1 MRKMKKWLSLI
12 LSVVCACCL
21 FAACGEASSDNSGKP
36 DDSGNPSA
44 NVELAFKDDMISSV
58 VVNTEVDLAPYVT
71 YTEGYSAKLA
81 ATYVKDGETKSYDT
95 YGLTFTATEVAD
107 VTVTVSLKDTNKSIS
122 KVLTVT
128 VPAPVISEKRD
139 AVAYVN
145 EETTLAD
152 LAEFVE
158 FTSQAASPS
167 VFKVLSVAQGED
179 VVDLSNETVY
189 TFTKLG
195 TYTLNFEIS
204 NAGGKVEDSVT
215 LKVVRNLPANEIADA
230 SNWMTSWAPASVPQ
244 KDETLHA
251 EDSSW
256 SYKVYASKDSVAGTA
271 GYWSNFAIVTF
282 DEQVDLTKQYVT
294 LDLYASADARPLVL
308 IDFFAG
314 IEDFSRNTP
323 QQEIALTAEKWTHFS
338 TADVT
343 KLVAEGGFGMMRI
356 LIMQKEDGTASENC
370 FVAIDNVTVEDY
382 QGYAYEKIDGEWK
395 KLHDYYLALNNWYL
409 NDRCKKEV
417 VWFGAYGNDAPLN
430 ADLTTY
436 GLTYNGFYVELN
448 GTPLTSATM
457 HAYAGANWFWVI
469 EFQGTYTSE
478 EGRTGTEI
486 KDGDRITIKNGTMFT
501 DNLGITYRFAGMKV
515 FSDDK
520 NTQLVTEAEDFNLW
534 FVNGAW
540 TYIDPATQA

>member
-1 MRKMKKWLSLI
+1 MRKMKKLLSLI

-21 FAACGEASSDNSGKP
+21 FASCGGGTNSDNSDKP
-36 DDSGNPSA
+36 DSPNNT
-44 NVELAFKDDMISSV
+44 NVELAFKDNMISSV

-81 ATYVKDGETKSYDT
+81 ATYEKDGETKSYDT

-107 VTVTVSLKDTNKSIS
+107 VTVTISLKDANKSIS

-230 SNWMTSWAPASVPQ
+230 SNWMTSWSPASAPQ
-244 KDETLHA
+244 KDEKLHA

-256 SYKVYASKDSVAGTA
+256 SYKVYAGTDMA
-271 GYWSNFAIVTF
+271 QYWANFAILKF
-282 DEQVDLTKQYVT
+282 DEPVDLTKQYISF
-294 LDLYASADARPLVL
+294 DIYASADARPLIL
-308 IDFFAG
+308 IDLFKS
-314 IEDFSRNTP
+314 EEELVNNTP
-323 QQEIALTAEKWTHFS
+323 QKTFEITAETWTHI
-338 TADVT
+338 TT
-343 KLVAEGGFGMMRI
+343 KDLVKGNGDAEFIKEGGHSMMRI
-356 LIMQKEDGTASENC
+356 NFLQKEGLTTGSDNC
-370 FVAIDNVTVEDY
+370 FIAVDNVTVEDY

-409 NDRCKKEV
+409 GEKCKKEV

-430 ADLTTY
+430 PDLTPY

-448 GTPLTSATM
+448 GTALTSATM

-469 EFQGTYTSE
+469 EF
-478 EGRTGTEI
+478 
-486 KDGDRITIKNGTMFT
+486 
-501 DNLGITYRFAGMKV
+501 
-515 FSDDK
+515 
-520 NTQLVTEAEDFNLW
+520 
-534 FVNGAW
+534 
-540 TYIDPATQA
+540 